1 MDGLKCS
8 SCAAGEVQ
16 HSLRC
21 GGDEISDEI
30 VEDRRGGV
38 LSTLS
43 RPGSE
48 GIICCGEHVLRGVSI
63 CQGCIGLWDPRF
75 GEQSLDLT
83 SQGGGQFIGGIDAGV
98 RSEKQ
103 QDRSNLGGLNQT
115 AERICCPP
123 SLSDGA
129 SVVLQPVQD
138 IRAVEEDGPSLPR

>member
-21 GGDEISDEI
+21 GGDELSDEV

-38 LSTLS
+38 LPTLS
-43 RPGSE
+43 RPSSE

-75 GEQSLDLT
+75 GEQFLDLP
-83 SQGGGQFIGGIDAGV
+83 SQGGRQAMGGIDTGV
-98 RSEKQ
+98 RGKKQ
-103 QDRSNLGGLNQT
+103 QDRTIFLGLTET
-115 AERICCPP
+115 AE
-123 SLSDGA
+123 
-129 SVVLQPVQD
+129 
-138 IRAVEEDGPSLPR
+138 